1 MPTKEVLKQ
10 DLQQKTVTELADAH
24 CHLDMVSASEV
35 VAAINASVKTM
46 ITNGVDIKSDMAAM
60 KMADGRNVFA
70 MLGIDP
76 EHAIL
81 VQPDELETVIG
92 LIKGSFGPGIV
103 GIGEI
108 GLDGKVANMEWQKT
122 VFRRLLDLANEL
134 KVPVS
139 IHSREA
145 LDEVIT
151 ILEEKAVKKA
161 HIHFFEGSIEQAK
174 RVERLGYMISIP
186 PLESARRRK
195 VIKEVSIDNIMVE
208 SDAPAAVKSPIEV
221 HKAVEMIAEEKRIT
235 FEQAAHA
242 VVANTKKFFG
252 IESAGRPKLTLMR
265 N

>member
-1 MPTKEVLKQ
+1 MATREILKH
-10 DLQQKTVTELADAH
+10 DLQVKTVTELADAH
-24 CHLDMVSASEV
+24 CHLDLLSASQIGE
-35 VAAINASVKTM
+35 AINASVKTL

-60 KMADGRNVFA
+60 RIADGRNVFA

-76 EHAIL
+76 EHAVLIR
-81 VQPDELETVIG
+81 PDELEGALG
-92 LIKGSFGPGIV
+92 LIRGSFGPGVV

-108 GLDGKVANMEWQKT
+108 GLDGKVGNMEWQKV
-122 VFRRLLDLANEL
+122 VFRRLLDIALEL
-134 KVPVS
+134 RVPVS

-145 LDEVIT
+145 LDEVLA

-174 RVERLGYMISIP
+174 RVERMGYMISIP

-208 SDAPAAVKSPIEV
+208 SDAPAAAKSPADV
-221 HKAVEMIAEEKRIT
+221 KKAVEMIAEEKRIT

-242 VVANTKKFFG
+242 VVANTKRYFG
-252 IESAGRPKLTLMR
+252 IENAGKPKLTLMR